1 MRIKQIPDHPDYC
14 VSDTGRVFS
23 IKPNGLVELQKDISN
38 KYPRVQMNGEK
49 YYVSSLV
56 AAAYLKPPDENS
68 NYKIFFIDGDKTNCS
83 VDNLCWLSPSD
94 VQRYS
99 QYTTEY
105 RRQILG
111 EW

>member
-1 MRIKQIPDHPDYC
+1 MRIKQILGHPDYC
-14 VSDTGRVFS
+14 VSDTGKVFS

-38 KYPRVQMNGEK
+38 KYPRVQMDGEK
-49 YYVSSLV
+49 FYVSSIV
-56 AAAYLKPPDENS
+56 AATYLSPPKDTKQ
-68 NYKIFFIDGDKTNCS
+68 KIFFIDGDKTNCS

-99 QYTTEY
+99 QYTVEY
-105 RRQILG
+105 RRQFLG